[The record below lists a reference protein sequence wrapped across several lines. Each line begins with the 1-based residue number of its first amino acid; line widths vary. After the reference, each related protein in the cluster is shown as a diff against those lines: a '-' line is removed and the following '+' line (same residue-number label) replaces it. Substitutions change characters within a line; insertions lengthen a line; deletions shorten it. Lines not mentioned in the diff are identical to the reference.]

1 MITLQWNENAL
12 EFLHKDIAGSEKMT
26 PVFSVSNSEY
36 DWTTM
41 LALFSVETKKFYW
54 VAGSGCS
61 CCDDLARDVKSIDKM
76 TEGSERELKQA
87 LRTFIAHNAGIV
99 TDDELQKIF
108 SKIKKQK

>member
-1 MITLQWNENAL
+1 
-12 EFLHKDIAGSEKMT
+12 MT

-41 LALFSVETKKFYW
+41 LALFSPETKKFYW
-54 VAGSGCS
+54 ISGSGCS
-61 CCDDLARDVKSIDKM
+61 CCDELTRSAKSIEGM

-87 LRTFIAHNAGIV
+87 LRSFTAHNSGVV
-99 TDDELQKIF
+99 TDDEMQKIF